1 MIWIED
7 QTSHTICLHQT
18 LIPNKVLTLFNTV
31 KDDRGEEAAEEKIKT
46 SQGWFMRFKERSH
59 LHNIKVQDDAAS
71 VGVKATAGYPEDPAK
86 IMRVTTLN
94 RFFSW
99 KRSCSGKK
107 SGTL

>member
-59 LHNIKVQDDAAS
+59 LHNIKVQAEAISGDLE
-71 VGVKATAGYPEDPAK
+71 ATASYLGDLAK
-86 IMRVTTLN
+86 IIY
-94 RFFSW
+94 
-99 KRSCSGKK
+99 KGGYIKQ
-107 SGTL
+107 